1 MSLPEHWVYVRVPD
15 QFKAGAQGLAKMC
28 NWTIKDAGGELWSVC
43 LSENYHRSQAPV
55 FDLKLAVDA
64 QHADDEAA
72 YQPFGKWTGHP
83 AGLDAQLQKAGIDE
97 ANEMLNRGDRVGF
110 WAGLERH
117 VFMCSDGDLP
127 QVLGTLYSLAARQMP
142 ESSLWMAT
150 LDQSILS
157 RRAAMRSSARP
168 K

>member
-1 MSLPEHWVYVRVPD
+1 MESFGPCASR
-15 QFKAGAQGLAKMC
+15 
-28 NWTIKDAGGELWSVC
+28 
-43 LSENYHRSQAPV
+43 ENYHRSQAPV
-55 FDLKLAVDA
+55 YDLKLAVDA